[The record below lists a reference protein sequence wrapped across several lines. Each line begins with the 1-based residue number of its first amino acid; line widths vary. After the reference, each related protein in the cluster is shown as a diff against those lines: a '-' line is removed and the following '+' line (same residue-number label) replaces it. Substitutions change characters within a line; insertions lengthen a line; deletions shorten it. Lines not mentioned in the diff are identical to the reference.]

1 MRAYR
6 APVDKLGAELCWLAR
21 GLLCSRCAEAPA
33 SATCKVPQHGALR
46 GVLLLDQERF
56 LVGSRL
62 PLRWPFSGLWI
73 DVPPAL
79 SGSAML

>member
-1 MRAYR
+1 M
-6 APVDKLGAELCWLAR
+6 
-21 GLLCSRCAEAPA
+21 
-33 SATCKVPQHGALR
+33 
-46 GVLLLDQERF
+46 LDQERF